1 MDQVDKKILFNL
13 LRDGRVSQRQIAQN
27 VGISA
32 QALGYRM
39 NKLIS
44 DGVIK
49 GYSLIV
55 SPLLDGKVEG
65 YAAFKS
71 DKDYHGDVSS
81 ITKCLEEITLYGFR
95 GEKIEDVERK
105 IAEAGKELGEPVMK
119 YIPPAG
125 QVGMNLNS
133 NDYEIVRL
141 LREDPRMSVTDI
153 AAKLDLPYM
162 TVKRRMNLLMKNR
175 LIGVVSQIDLS
186 GGDVVIY
193 SIFSHSINALTQ
205 LLEPHTIFAIR
216 DASAGVLFC
225 YSENLRAAKESISRV
240 RSVDRDADVMVLYDY
255 QFFA

>member
-13 LRDGRVSQRQIAQN
+13 LRDGRISQRQIAQN
-27 VGISA
+27 VGLSA

-39 NKLIS
+39 NRLIS
-44 DGVIK
+44 DGIIK

-65 YAAFKS
+65 FAAFKS
-71 DKDYHGDVSS
+71 EKDYQGEVSS

-95 GEKIEDVERK
+95 GDGVEDVERR
-105 IAEAGKELGEPVMK
+105 IAEAGRELGEPVMK

-133 NDYEIVRL
+133 NDREIIRL

-162 TVKRRMNLLMKNR
+162 TVKRRLNLLIKNR

-193 SIFSHSINALTQ
+193 SIFSHSVNSLAQ
-205 LLEPHTIFAIR
+205 LLEPQTIFMIR
-216 DASAGVLFC
+216 DAHAGVFFC
-225 YSENLRAAKESISRV
+225 YSENLRTAKESISRV
-240 RSVDRDADVMVLYDY
+240 RTVDRDADVMVLYDY
-255 QFFA
+255 QFFN

>member
-65 YAAFKS
+65 FAAFKS
-71 DKDYHGDVSS
+71 DREYQGEVSS

-95 GEKIEDVERK
+95 GDRVEDVERK

-119 YIPPAG
+119 YIPPTG

-133 NDYEIVRL
+133 NDYEIIKL

-153 AAKLDLPYM
+153 ASKLDLPYM
-162 TVKRRMNLLMKNR
+162 TVKRRMNLLIKNR

-186 GGDVVIY
+186 GGNVVIY
-193 SIFSHSINALTQ
+193 SIFSHAVNALSQ
-205 LLEPHTIFAIR
+205 LLEPQTIFVIR
-216 DASAGVLFC
+216 DTTAGVLFC

-240 RSVDRDADVMVLYDY
+240 RSVDKDADVMVLYDY
-255 QFFA
+255 QFFS